1 MRLVSYPDELVW
13 YSFIYLK
20 SAKRDPL
27 LPITFTLEEQKW
39 SLTIPLF
46 HLLLSMPQR
55 AWSWMNHL
63 NPKISRQLIK
73 CPSTWQAWACQEKS
87 QSLLFFCL
95 PVPPWEALL
104 SLKGPRGI
112 KASPT
117 GRPDNS
123 TRRVEGVHIGLQEG
137 ARVRELW
144 MQQSALVSPS
154 ASLTNVGSNKDPLG
168 QQHCWGSL
176 QLWTL
181 TSQPYQHPSG
191 ALPCC
196 QGCRR
201 KQGRSPELD
210 VSTG

>member
-1 MRLVSYPDELVW
+1 
-13 YSFIYLK
+13 
-20 SAKRDPL
+20 
-27 LPITFTLEEQKW
+27 
-39 SLTIPLF
+39 
-46 HLLLSMPQR
+46 MPQR

-73 CPSTWQAWACQEKS
+73 CPSTWQAWAHQEKS

-123 TRRVEGVHIGLQEG
+123 TQRVEGVHIGLQEG

-144 MQQSALVSPS
+144 MQQSAPLSGF
-154 ASLTNVGSNKDPLG
+154 ASLTNMFAEGSNKDSLG

-176 QLWTL
+176 QLCTL
-181 TSQPYQHPSG
+181 PALSASQWCFALLPRLQEEAGQNPRAGCIYRLNTSLCLFSF
-191 ALPCC
+191 
-196 QGCRR
+196 
-201 KQGRSPELD
+201 
-210 VSTG
+210 